1 MDLPAWGIGVI
12 AIYSLLQIPA
22 VILLARYCEVDAED
36 LPTPPMRARWRSGN
50 PQRSQ
55 DTEATEESTSGET
68 SADPDAPSVSPDA
81 TKDSENVLCTN
92 CGTRNDPSFVRCQHC
107 VAEL

>member
-22 VILLARYCEVDAED
+22 VILVARYCEVDSED

-55 DTEATEESTSGET
+55 DSQKTEESTPGQA
-68 SADPDAPSVSPDA
+68 SADSDVRCA
-81 TKDSENVLCTN
+81 N
-92 CGTRNDPSFVRCQHC
+92 CGTRNDPSFARCEHC

>member
-1 MDLPAWGIGVI
+1 MDLPVWGIGVI

-22 VILLARYCEVDAED
+22 VLFVARYCEVDSED

-50 PQRSQ
+50 PQQSQ
-55 DTEATEESTSGET
+55 NSPATEQSTPGQASP
-68 SADPDAPSVSPDA
+68 DPDAPSGPD
-81 TKDSENVLCTN
+81 DVRCTN
-92 CGTRNDPSFVRCQHC
+92 CGARNDHSFVHCRHC